1 MHINH
6 FIWDELDGAAKNRL
20 KMRVR
25 GDVFSIIERIQPII
39 GDVRFNGDAGLVAY
53 ALKHN
58 EAEIT
63 PDQIQVSEGEFAHA
77 RDVLPNDVKEAI
89 HVCAK
94 NVKKFHEE
102 QYRRIEKEWHV
113 EIQSG
118 VDVGERV
125 TPVSSVGIYVPGG
138 VHAYPSNVYMMCMP
152 AIVAKVP
159 EIIIVTPPLPDGSV
173 DPAVLY
179 AAEYC
184 GVKKVYKASGAQ
196 AIAAMAYGT
205 PTVPKVAKILGE
217 AGPFGSAAKM
227 VLSHIVESG
236 VMTEFSEV
244 AILSDGSA
252 DLQNLLL
259 DMICE
264 LEHGA
269 DSSGFLITH
278 DAHTVEFI
286 KEHLSS
292 CIDTL
297 PMPQREYA
305 HQVMEKH
312 GAIIQTSSLEQSIE
326 VCNEIAPGRLLVRG
340 KQAKEVAAQILNAG
354 EVLVGEHASSALS
367 GYGIGLNHGLPTGG
381 LAHSSSTTTI
391 WDFLKRTHVAEVSK
405 SACESLTKS
414 ASVLAKYEGFTAHL
428 NALTKRSQSV

>member
-6 FIWDELDGAAKNRL
+6 FIWDELDVAARNRL

-63 PDQIQVSEGEFAHA
+63 ADQIQVSEEEFEYAC
-77 RDVLPNDVKEAI
+77 DVLPEDVKEAI
-89 HVCAK
+89 RVCAN

-102 QYRRIEKEWHV
+102 QLSRVEKEWKI
-113 EIQSG
+113 EIQPG
-118 VDVGERV
+118 VSLGEKI
-125 TPVSSVGIYVPGG
+125 TPISSVGIYVPGG

-152 AIVAKVP
+152 AIIAKVP

-173 DPAVLY
+173 DPSVLY
-179 AAEYC
+179 AAKYC
-184 GVKKVYKASGAQ
+184 GIKKVYKASGAQ
-196 AIAAMAYGT
+196 AVAAMAYGT
-205 PTVPKVAKILGE
+205 PTVPKVAKIIGE

-227 VLSHIVESG
+227 VLSHLVESG
-236 VMTEFSEV
+236 VMTEFSEI
-244 AILSDGSA
+244 AIICDNGA

-269 DSSGFLITH
+269 DSAGFLITH
-278 DAHTVEFI
+278 DAHTVKFI
-286 KEHLSS
+286 KEHLPA

-297 PMPQREYA
+297 SMPQREYA

-326 VCNEIAPGRLLVRG
+326 VCNEIAPGRVLVRG
-340 KQAKEVAAQILNAG
+340 KQSKQIADKLQNAG
-354 EVLVGEHASSALS
+354 EILVGEHTSSALS

-391 WDFLKRTHVAEVSK
+391 WDFLKRTHMAELNK
-405 SACESLTKS
+405 T
-414 ASVLAKYEGFTAHL
+414 ASDNLKKPAAVLAKYEGFTAHL
-428 NALTKRSQSV
+428 NALTKRSQSE